1 MGHVADM
8 SVAEIKAQADG
19 LFFEDLS
26 DLARHLRKLVLGKDP
41 QRRAQVLA
49 AQKSADWLTEAEFAK
64 ALADLDEAG
73 R

>member
-1 MGHVADM
+1 MCTFDLM
-8 SVAEIKAQADG
+8 SVTEIKAQADE
-19 LFFEDLS
+19 LPFDELS
-26 DLARHLRKLVLGKDP
+26 DLARYLRKLVLGKDP
-41 QRRAQVLA
+41 RRRAQVLA

>member
-1 MGHVADM
+1 MSKLDHM
-8 SVAEIKAQADG
+8 SVTEIKAQADG
-19 LFFEDLS
+19 LPFDELS
-26 DLARHLRKLVLGKDP
+26 DLARYLRKLVLGRDP
-41 QRRAQVLA
+41 RRQTQVLV